1 MSNEEIIKKARELGL
16 SENEIQQFIKNQEIA
31 QKYGFDGEYSSI
43 DVKIDKNININ
54 AELNKDEE
62 CDCDCDC
69 DDECC
74 CQHNHSEEECEC
86 DCHCN
91 HHHKLNS

>member
-16 SENEIQQFIKNQEIA
+16 SEEEIQQFIKNQKIA

-62 CDCDCDC
+62 CDCDCD
-69 DDECC
+69 DEYC

-91 HHHKLNS
+91 HHHKLDS

>member
-16 SENEIQQFIKNQEIA
+16 SEEEIQQFIKNQEIA

-54 AELNKDEE
+54 AELNKDDE
-62 CDCDCDC
+62 CDCSE
-69 DDECC
+69 ECC
-74 CQHNHSEEECEC
+74 CHHEKECEC
-86 DCHCN
+86 DCHCD
-91 HHHKLNS
+91 HHHKLDS

>member
-16 SENEIQQFIKNQEIA
+16 SEEEIQQFIKNQEIA
-31 QKYGFDGEYSSI
+31 QKYGFEGEYSSI

-62 CDCDCDC
+62 C
-69 DDECC
+69 
-74 CQHNHSEEECEC
+74 EC
-86 DCHCN
+86 DCENEYCCN
-91 HHHKLNS
+91 HEHKCECEHKLDS

>member
-62 CDCDCDC
+62 CDCDCD
-69 DDECC
+69 DECC

-91 HHHKLNS
+91 HHHKLDS

>member
-31 QKYGFDGEYSSI
+31 QKYGFEGEYSSI

-62 CDCDCDC
+62 CDCDCD
-69 DDECC
+69 DEYC

-91 HHHKLNS
+91 HHHKLDS

>member
-62 CDCDCDC
+62 CDCDCD
-69 DDECC
+69 DECC

-86 DCHCN
+86 ECDCHCN
-91 HHHKLNS
+91 HHHKLDS